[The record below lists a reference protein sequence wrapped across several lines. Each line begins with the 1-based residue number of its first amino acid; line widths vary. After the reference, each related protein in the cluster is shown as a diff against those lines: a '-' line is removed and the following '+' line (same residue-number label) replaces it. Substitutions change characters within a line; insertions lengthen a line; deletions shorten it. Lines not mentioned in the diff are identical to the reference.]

1 MWSKFLFESRQ
12 IACHAYSSGS
22 QSRWLSFR
30 GKKKFEFPR
39 FPQGHRRQ
47 LSMLN
52 IQLSL
57 WKQSTKRRPCCNYNF
72 YNNHINNNYQDC
84 KGFHCKQKIT
94 LIARLASPAPNLAT
108 SLLLSVLWCKPIT
121 LAFTMSWVIINILF
135 FRAIYF
141 YHPLMSSFS
150 WSCLESGPSSGRH
163 GNRTR
168 LPNRSTSTLTTNFI
182 VSEGNL
188 FYVPF
193 QSLFLI
199 YLVTLHCCAILYHLD
214 HLGSVPFCAIW
225 KNWVLSFFVPF
236 CVIWLWG
243 RETQLLLWIWY
254 KSPLFI
260 NYKWVKSIQY
270 NLLQTF
276 HPPTSASVSACLA
289 SLENSANTEK
299 CHIAFLRWFKI
310 LSQWLVL
317 NF

>member
-84 KGFHCKQKIT
+84 KGFNCNQKIT

-141 YHPLMSSFS
+141 YPPLMSSFS
-150 WSCLESGPSSGRH
+150 WSYLESDPSSGRH
-163 GNRTR
+163 GNWTR
-168 LPNRSTSTLTTNFI
+168 LPNRSTSTLTSHHKLHCQWREFVLCAI
-182 VSEGNL
+182 SISLLGL
-188 FYVPF
+188 FGDVVFLCHFVPF
-193 QSLFLI
+193 RS
-199 YLVTLHCCAILYHLD
+199 D

-225 KNWVLSFFVPF
+225 KNWGLSFFVPF
-236 CVIWLWG
+236 DFGVVRHSCYY
-243 RETQLLLWIWY
+243 EY
-254 KSPLFI
+254 DI
-260 NYKWVKSIQY
+260 NHHYS
-270 NLLQTF
+270 
-276 HPPTSASVSACLA
+276 
-289 SLENSANTEK
+289 
-299 CHIAFLRWFKI
+299 
-310 LSQWLVL
+310 
-317 NF
+317 

>member
-84 KGFHCKQKIT
+84 KGFNCNQKIT

-121 LAFTMSWVIINILF
+121 LAFTMLWVIINILF

-141 YHPLMSSFS
+141 YPPLMSSFS

-182 VSEGNL
+182 ASEGNL

-193 QSLFLI
+193 QSLLI
-199 YLVTLHCCAILYHLD
+199 FLVTLRFCAILYHLD
-214 HLGSVPFCAIW
+214 QIIW
-225 KNWVLSFFVPF
+225 GLSLFVPF
-236 CVIWLWG
+236 EKIGFCHFLCHFVSFDFG
-243 RETQLLLWIWY
+243 VVRHSCYYEY
-254 KSPLFI
+254 DI
-260 NYKWVKSIQY
+260 NHHYS
-270 NLLQTF
+270 
-276 HPPTSASVSACLA
+276 
-289 SLENSANTEK
+289 
-299 CHIAFLRWFKI
+299 
-310 LSQWLVL
+310 
-317 NF
+317 